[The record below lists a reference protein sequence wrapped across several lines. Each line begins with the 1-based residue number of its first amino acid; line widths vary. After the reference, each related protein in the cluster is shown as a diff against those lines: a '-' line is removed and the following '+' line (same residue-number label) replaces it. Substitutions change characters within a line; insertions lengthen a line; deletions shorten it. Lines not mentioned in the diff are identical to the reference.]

1 MVSFTH
7 FLTRPRIIASVSF
20 LALAAAA
27 AAYFGWPRDTG
38 AAALAERPAVPVR
51 IALVER
57 RAEMPLSL
65 RSPGDVRSVRTVDVR
80 TQVDGVLNEI
90 TAEEGAMVQAGDV
103 LARIDHRVIESAL
116 AQAQAQ
122 QAMAAAQLHAARLD
136 LARYRSL
143 RKEEAV
149 SAQILEQQ
157 VARVDELQAS
167 TRNLE
172 AAVQT
177 QRVLLSHTEI
187 RSPLNG
193 RVGLL
198 RLHAGNVL
206 RSAESQVLFTVV
218 QMDPISVEVSVPQS
232 LLPRVREVLSGMSDV
247 PVLAYAGDGGPLLG
261 EGRLALVDN
270 QVSTA
275 SGTIRL
281 KALFDNRD
289 GRLWPGQSVVASVQL
304 EVMQDVLVVPAR
316 ALQRGDG
323 RMFVWRVVDG
333 ATHPRDVNVLHQT
346 DALAVVSGLEEGAAV
361 VVDGASRLYPGARV
375 RTDAA
380 GGGAEGNTGGAMPRP
395 GVAIAGKVVA
405 DATR

>member
-1 MVSFTH
+1 MMSSTQ
-7 FLTRPRIIASVSF
+7 FLTRPRFIASMSF
-20 LALAAAA
+20 FALAVTA
-27 AAYFGWPRDTG
+27 AAYLWWPRDTG
-38 AAALAERPAVPVR
+38 AATAPERPAVPVR
-51 IALVER
+51 ITMVER
-57 RAEMPLSL
+57 QDEMPMLL
-65 RSPGDVRSVRTVDVR
+65 RSPGDVRSLRSVDVR

-90 TAEEGAMVQAGDV
+90 AAEEGAMVRAGDV
-103 LARIDHRVIESAL
+103 LARIDPRIIESEL

-122 QAMAAAQLHAARLD
+122 HGMAAAQLQVARLD

-157 VARVDELQAS
+157 VARVNELQAS

-177 QRVLLSHTEI
+177 QKVLLSHTEI

-206 RSAESQVLFTVV
+206 RSAESQVMFTIM
-218 QMDPISVEVSVPQS
+218 QMDPIAVEVSVPQS
-232 LLPRVREVLSGMSDV
+232 LLPRIQDALSGMSDV
-247 PVLAYAGDGGPLLG
+247 PVQAYASDGGAVLG
-261 EGRLALVDN
+261 EGRLALIDN

-281 KALFDNRD
+281 KALFDNPD

-304 EVMQDVLVVPAR
+304 QMMRGVLVVPAR

-323 RMFVWRVVDG
+323 RMFVWRVQDG
-333 ATHPRDVNVLHQT
+333 TAQPQDVSVLHQT
-346 DALAVVSGLEEGAAV
+346 DTQAVVSGVDEGASV

-375 RTDAA
+375 RTEGASGGDAQ
-380 GGGAEGNTGGAMPRP
+380 RP